1 MIHIKNSK
9 VYCNNSDVGLPMY
22 TLRELKNLDCSISP
36 VKCQRR
42 RGELGLKRIFPFPLK
57 FIRGVGLL
65 GVLFWQVLF
74 WEPFCIYCWV
84 FSLGC

>member
-36 VKCQRR
+36 VQCQRR
-42 RGELGLKRIFPFPLK
+42 RG
-57 FIRGVGLL
+57 GVGSKKD
-65 GVLFWQVLF
+65 
-74 WEPFCIYCWV
+74 
-84 FSLGC
+84 FSFPPEVH